1 MQLTLTN
8 NKVINAKPF
17 LKWAG
22 GKTQL
27 LEELEKRLPQHI
39 IDDRTIENYVEPF
52 VGGGAMFFYLKKHFD
67 VKSAHLF
74 DINPELVL
82 GYTTIKKNNKKLIKI
97 LQDMENEYLGKT
109 DTDRSVYFYQVRNS
123 YNEEGKQFDYK
134 KYNDKWIER
143 AAKLIFLNKTCFNG
157 LFRQNSKGEF
167 NVPFGKYKNPTI
179 CDENNITEVSRALKD
194 VSIICGDFGKTS
206 RYIQKG
212 TLVYLDP
219 PYRPLNN
226 TSSFTDYAKDGFGDK
241 EQKRLA
247 MFYKKMDKKGAY
259 LILSNSDPKNENPND
274 NFFDELYNGFNIN
287 RVRANRMINCQAEG
301 RGYISELIITNY

>member
-1 MQLTLTN
+1 
-8 NKVINAKPF
+8 
-17 LKWAG
+17 
-22 GKTQL
+22 
-27 LEELEKRLPQHI
+27 
-39 IDDRTIENYVEPF
+39 
-52 VGGGAMFFYLKKHFD
+52 
-67 VKSAHLF
+67 
-74 DINPELVL
+74 
-82 GYTTIKKNNKKLIKI
+82 
-97 LQDMENEYLGKT
+97 MENEYLAKT
-109 DTDRSVYFYQVRNS
+109 DTDRSIYFYRVRNS

-134 KYNDKWIER
+134 KYNYKWIER

-157 LFRQNSKGEF
+157 LFRQNSRGEF

-179 CDENNITEVSRALKD
+179 CDENNIIEVSRALKD
-194 VSIICGDFGKTS
+194 VSIICRDFGKTS
-206 RYIQKG
+206 KYIQKE

-226 TSSFTDYAKDGFGDK
+226 TSSFTDYAKDGFGDD

-274 NFFDELYNGFNIN
+274 NFFDELYHGYNIN